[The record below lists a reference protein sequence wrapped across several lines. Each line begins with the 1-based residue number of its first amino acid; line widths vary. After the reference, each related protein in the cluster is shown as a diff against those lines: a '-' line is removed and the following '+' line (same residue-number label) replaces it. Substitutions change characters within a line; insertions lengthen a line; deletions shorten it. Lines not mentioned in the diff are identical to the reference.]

1 MSLTLAYNYAH
12 DYDQALEQAKK
23 AVELYPTHSHAVRWL
38 GYTYER
44 KGNYEQ
50 AMEQWIKLADIRGDK
65 KHATEILHAFEKS
78 GYSGYLV
85 KDAKDSEAGGD
96 YAGAAADYAMLGN
109 RNAAFAALE
118 KAFVSSRANMVFL
131 KVEPLFDNLH
141 SDPRY
146 ADLLR
151 RIGLPQ

>member
-1 MSLTLAYNYAH
+1 MSLTLAYSYAH
-12 DYDQALEQAKK
+12 DYDQALQQAQKT
-23 AVELYPTHSHAVRWL
+23 VELYPTHSHALRWL

-44 KGNYEQ
+44 KKNYEQ
-50 AMEQWIKLADIRGDK
+50 AMEQWIKLAEMRGDK
-65 KHATEILHAFEKS
+65 KYATEIMHAFEKS

-85 KDAKDSEAGGD
+85 KDAKDSEAGDD
-96 YAGAAADYAMLGN
+96 YTGAAADFAMLGD

-118 KAFVSSRANMVFL
+118 KAFVSRRPDMLFL

-141 SDPRY
+141 SDPRF

-151 RIGLPQ
+151 RMGLPQ